1 MKLSDIKGDA
11 CLDVLADITGPVIA
25 LAQDEDVKAL
35 FSGNGCPEGADR
47 YQYATEQVKKGLPKL
62 VKAHKAEVIKILA
75 ALDGKAPEEYAKELT
90 LAKLMADIVELLTD
104 EDFGSFFE

>member
-11 CLDVLADITGPVIA
+11 CLDVLADITGPVIV

>member
-11 CLDVLADITGPVIA
+11 CLDVLADITGPIIA
-25 LAQDEDVKAL
+25 LAQDEDVKSL
-35 FSGNGCPEGADR
+35 FSGKGCPDGVDR

-62 VKAHKAEVIKILA
+62 VKTHKAEFIQILA

-90 LAKLMADIVELLTD
+90 LAKLMADLVELLTD

>member
-1 MKLSDIKGDA
+1 MKLSDIKGEA
-11 CLDVLADITGPVIA
+11 CLDVLADITGPIIA

-35 FSGNGCPEGADR
+35 FSGKGCPDGEDR

-62 VKAHKAEVIKILA
+62 VKSHKAEFIQILA
-75 ALDGKAPEEYAKELT
+75 SLDGKAPDDYAKELT